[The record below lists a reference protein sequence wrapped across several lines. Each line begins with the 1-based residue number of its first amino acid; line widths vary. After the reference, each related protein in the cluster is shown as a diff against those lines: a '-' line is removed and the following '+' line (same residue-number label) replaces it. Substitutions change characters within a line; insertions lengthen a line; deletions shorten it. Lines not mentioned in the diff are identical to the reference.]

1 MSGKRARR
9 LRATVKRPQRP
20 AKSNRAKRIA
30 LFAAPVVLI
39 AALVAGYFAFFG
51 EKPTKPVLVSATAP
65 VKVVRSAKTL
75 DDLLKIPADRLG
87 EVDIAEM
94 NLLCATGLPGAE
106 KLDIDQALATL
117 DDWARRVK
125 FETDRHLYRV
135 TDPRYADHY
144 RHSEAYLRAEMLVQA
159 LCEDLG
165 VKYDLAA
172 RDNFSFKDSRVA
184 FIHGMI
190 PPPGKSLTDTP
201 GGTCASMPVMYVALG
216 RRLGYPLK
224 LVTTKGHVFVRWD
237 GKDHFN
243 PAWRERFNI
252 EGTNG
257 FNSFPDDYYKTW
269 PFKLTEKE
277 VKANRYLVSLTPA
290 EEFAEFLAA
299 RGHCGSDHSQPAF
312 AASCYENACGYDP
325 KRRCYQLW
333 FGDAAIASGYRP
345 HIPALASLLARR
357 RQPSVLDPE
366 SIVAN
371 QQAAA
376 RREWLRTH
384 PEGAMGAGL
393 PNGIPAGVP
402 PTLSGQWQQPETS
415 GVPPPP
421 PSYGLRPPQAGAP
434 QPGVPSPHQPYQP
447 PHPPGQPP
455 QQ

>member
-1 MSGKRARR
+1 MSMEITDRSGANAGGAPGSARSTRAGRIIR
-9 LRATVKRPQRP
+9 V
-20 AKSNRAKRIA
+20 SVNIA
-30 LFAAPVVLI
+30 LL
-39 AALVAGYFAFFG
+39 AALVVLGCLTLLP
-51 EKPTKPVLVSATAP
+51 EKPARPPVVAVVSAPPPSKT
-65 VKVVRSAKTL
+65 VRKARNL
-75 DDLLKIPADRLG
+75 DELLKMPPDQLAG
-87 EVDIAEM
+87 VDIAET

-159 LCEDLG
+159 LCEYLG

-172 RDNFSFKDSRVA
+172 RYNFSFKDSRVA

-190 PPPGKSLTDTP
+190 PPPGKSLHDTP
-201 GGTCASMPVMYVALG
+201 GGTCASMPVMYVAIG

-237 GKDHFN
+237 GKEHFN
-243 PAWRERFNI
+243 PIWRERFNI

-257 FNSFPDDYYKTW
+257 FNSFADDYYKTW
-269 PFKLTEKE
+269 PFKLADKE

-299 RGHCGSDHSQPAF
+299 RGHCGSDNGQPAF

-325 KRRCYQLW
+325 SRSGYRAW
-333 FGDAAIASGYRP
+333 FTDAAIASGYRP
-345 HIPALASLLARR
+345 HIPVLANLVAQR
-357 RQPSVLDPE
+357 RQRKVLDPE

-376 RREWLRTH
+376 RGEWLRSH

-393 PNGIPAGVP
+393 PNGIPSGVP
-402 PTLSGQWQQPETS
+402 PTLIGQWQPQ
-415 GVPPPP
+415 PPPP
-421 PSYGLRPPQAGAP
+421 CGLTPP
-434 QPGVPSPHQPYQP
+434 QPGVPQPGATSPHQPHQP
-447 PHPPGQPP
+447 RTHGQPAN
-455 QQ
+455 

>member
-1 MSGKRARR
+1 MTGKRARR

-20 AKSNRAKRIA
+20 AKFNRAKRIA
-30 LFAAPVVLI
+30 VFATPVVLV
-39 AALVAGYFAFFG
+39 AALVTGYFSFFG
-51 EKPTKPVLVSATAP
+51 DKPAEPVLLSAVTP
-65 VKVVRSAKTL
+65 PKVVRSAKTL
-75 DDLLKIPADRLG
+75 DDLLRIPADRLG
-87 EVDIAEM
+87 DVDIAEM

-106 KLDIDQALATL
+106 KLDIDHALATL
-117 DDWARRVK
+117 DNWAKRVK

-165 VKYDLAA
+165 VKYDLAS
-172 RDNFSFKDSRVA
+172 RHKFSFKDSRVA

-190 PPPGKSLTDTP
+190 PMPGQTQAEVP
-201 GGTCASMPVMYVALG
+201 GGTCASMPVMYVAIG

-243 PAWRERFNI
+243 PAWRERFNV

-257 FNSFPDDYYKTW
+257 FSSYPDEYYKTW
-269 PFKLTEKE
+269 PFKLADKE

-299 RGHCGSDHSQPAF
+299 RGHCGSDHGQPAF
-312 AASCYENACGYDP
+312 AASCHENACGYDP
-325 KRRCYQLW
+325 SRPSYRAW
-333 FGDAAIASGYRP
+333 FTDATIASGYRP

-357 RQPSVLDPE
+357 RQPGVFDPE

-376 RREWLRTH
+376 RREWLRSH

-393 PNGIPAGVP
+393 PNGIPSGAP
-402 PTLSGQWQQPETS
+402 PTLVGQWQAQPPPPYGPRPPQPGAPQS
-415 GVPPPP
+415 GVPNP
-421 PSYGLRPPQAGAP
+421 Y
-434 QPGVPSPHQPYQP
+434 QPYQP
-447 PHPPGQPP
+447 PVPGQPP
-455 QQ
+455 R

>member
-1 MSGKRARR
+1 MSGKRAKR

-20 AKSNRAKRIA
+20 AKSNRAKRISLLA
-30 LFAAPVVLI
+30 MPLVLI
-39 AALVAGYFAFFG
+39 ATLVTGYFTFLG
-51 EKPTKPVLVSATAP
+51 DKPTKPIFASATAP

-106 KLDIDQALATL
+106 KLDIDHALATL
-117 DDWARRVK
+117 DDWAKRVK
-125 FETDRHLYRV
+125 FETERHLYRV
-135 TDPRYADHY
+135 IDPRYAEHY

-159 LCEDLG
+159 LWEDLG
-165 VKYDLAA
+165 VKYDPAA
-172 RDNFSFKDSRVA
+172 RHNFSFKDSRVA

-190 PPPGKSLTDTP
+190 PMPGQTQAEVP
-201 GGTCASMPVMYVALG
+201 GGTCASMPVMYVAVG

-237 GKDHFN
+237 GNDHFN

-257 FNSFPDDYYKTW
+257 FTSYPDEYYKTW
-269 PFKLTEKE
+269 PFKLADKE
-277 VKANRYLVSLTPA
+277 VKAGRYLVSLTPA

-299 RGHCGSDHSQPAF
+299 RGHCGSDNGQPAF

-325 KRRCYQLW
+325 SRPSYRAW

-345 HIPALASLLARR
+345 HIPALANLLARR
-357 RQPSVLDPE
+357 RQHKVLDPE

-376 RREWLRTH
+376 RREWLRTQ
-384 PEGAMGAGL
+384 PENPMTPGL
-393 PNGIPAGVP
+393 PNGIPAGVSTPYQLYQPSAPGQP
-402 PTLSGQWQQPETS
+402 PGIS
-415 GVPPPP
+415 
-421 PSYGLRPPQAGAP
+421 
-434 QPGVPSPHQPYQP
+434 SPHQPYRP
-447 PHPPGQPP
+447 RIPGQPVQNRP
-455 QQ
+455 